1 MAYSVAWNEAAPIG
15 ATVTAATL
23 DTELQ
28 NLKKSVRERLNDIL
42 SGTTSWETDATD
54 PKKLLSHA
62 IGEPRAKVTASGTQ
76 SIPDSTGTSVAW
88 NNESYDS
95 DGMHD
100 NSTNNERLTIVSGE
114 DGIYLFG
121 TLITFSSSVTGTRTI
136 TVRKNGS
143 GIFTS
148 QVAPPVATTSMV
160 AVFPPLDL
168 IATDYIDLQVSQT
181 SGGSLPIHVVGTDS
195 FWVFKVGD

>member
-1 MAYSVAWNEAAPIG
+1 MAYSIVWNEAAPIG

-28 NLKKSVRERLNDIL
+28 NLKKSIRERMNQL
-42 SGTTSWETDATD
+42 TSTAWETDGDD

-76 SIPDSTGTSVAW
+76 SISDNTATSVAW
-88 NNESYDS
+88 NSETYDS

-100 NSTNNERLTIVSGE
+100 NATNNERLTIVSGE

-121 TLITFSSSVTGTRTI
+121 ALITFASNTTGIRTI

-143 GIFTS
+143 GIFS
-148 QVAPPVATTSMV
+148 SIVAPASSTTSMV
-160 AVFPPLDL
+160 VVFPPLDL
-168 IATDYIDLQVSQT
+168 VATDFIDLQVLQN
-181 SGGSLPIHVVGTDS
+181 SGGALLIHVSGTDS
-195 FWVFKVGD
+195 FWAFKVGD